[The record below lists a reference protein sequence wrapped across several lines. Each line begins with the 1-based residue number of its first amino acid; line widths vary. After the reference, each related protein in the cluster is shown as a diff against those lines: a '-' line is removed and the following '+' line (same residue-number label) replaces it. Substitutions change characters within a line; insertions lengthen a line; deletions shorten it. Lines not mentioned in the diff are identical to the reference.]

1 MNEVQTIFQRIQ
13 VVANELYTKYTHS
26 QQEQLAPERERTNEL
41 LAQHSEALGTL
52 RELFLQHGFGI
63 ATTPFTPPEIE
74 GVKHR
79 RIGASPTFSGFAQ
92 VWQQFLNQYVHSDP
106 TPRIHAKFNQIN
118 AEITHAITQIHRDH
132 ARFTQVFA
140 DTYFVASLNA
150 PFNTPTTPSMLL
162 LQLINAQSLV
172 QHLPNGTFNVYIPHP
187 ALLQWALQQPQPSPH
202 AYLLAWYTTPST
214 DYGTDYL
221 DVLNLVFAPTTTRHP
236 QPVSYDQ
243 WPLQAYN
250 ETAWRP
256 INIPSSTLIT
266 QDNERLRTRKF
277 GNLRHKKA
285 PYTFAYGFI
294 PNEYSQEHGYESE
307 DVLLFE
313 VDDKDFI
320 IIVSDGV
327 SQSCMGSI
335 GALSVTQML
344 HVVWQTLK
352 QDNAIYDEAYLN
364 SLIKRAL
371 YTAKIDANT
380 KVSSRLYSDDF
391 QKNVSERIWR
401 VLESLYQGGG
411 TQSTFSCVFCIRG
424 CLYAISMGNSGILIQ
439 GKQSGD
445 VLHPDDGRFQSD
457 NIRFSSGERTGMRGE
472 PFISIY
478 PTFLTDNESWRIV
491 IHSDALAEYKDRA
504 SLYSQELKRPS
515 HRPLDLDDDL
525 LAACISVDDT
535 TIIELFCDNKKSPSA
550 SI

>member
-41 LAQHSEALGTL
+41 LAQHSEALSTL

-63 ATTPFTPPEIE
+63 AATPFTPPEIE

-132 ARFTQVFA
+132 ARFAQVFS

-150 PFNTPTTPSMLL
+150 ILSTSTTPSMLL
-162 LQLINAQSLV
+162 LQLINMQSPI
-172 QHLPNGTFNVYIPHP
+172 QHLPGGTFDVYVPHP
-187 ALLQWALQQPQPSPH
+187 VLLQWALQQPQPGPH
-202 AYLLAWYTTPST
+202 AYLLAWYTTPIINYS
-214 DYGTDYL
+214 TDYL
-221 DVLNLVFAPTTTRHP
+221 DLIHLVFAPTTTRHP
-236 QPVSYDQ
+236 QNTSYDQ
-243 WPLQAYN
+243 WPLQSYN
-250 ETAWRP
+250 EAIWRP
-256 INIPSSTLIT
+256 IKLPSSTLIN
-266 QDNERLRTRKF
+266 QKNERQRTRKF
-277 GNLRHKKA
+277 GNLSVA
-285 PYTFAYGFI
+285 SYTFAYGFI
-294 PNEYSQEHGYESE
+294 PNEYSQEHGYDSE
-307 DVLLFE
+307 DALLFE
-313 VDDKDFI
+313 VEGDDFI

-352 QDNAIYDEAYLN
+352 RDDTIYDEAYLN
-364 SLIKRAL
+364 NLIKRAM

-380 KVSSRLYSDDF
+380 KVSNRLYSDDF
-391 QKNVSERIWR
+391 QKNVSERIR
-401 VLESLYQGGG
+401 SVLESLYQGGG
-411 TQSTFSCVFCIRG
+411 TQSTFSCVFRIRG

-439 GKQSGD
+439 GKQSGN
-445 VLHPDDGRFQSD
+445 VLHPDDGRFRSD
-457 NIRFSSGERTGMRGE
+457 SIRFSSGERTGMRGE

-491 IHSDALAEYKDRA
+491 IHSDALAEYKDLA
-504 SLYSQELKRPS
+504 SLYRQELKCPS
-515 HRPLDLDDDL
+515 NRPLDLDDDL
-525 LAACISVDDT
+525 LATCISVDDT

-550 SI
+550 GI